1 MSRLLNILLGLWC
14 LALAL
19 FFLSNWGV
27 VWMAHPVSFLFIGFE
42 ARILVWFFGLGVAIP
57 IVIRL
62 AALMESRALRRDAE
76 GKINLLKSEAFDSLQ
91 GDPGKIVDPLR
102 QRLETMVDGII
113 QDRLGQTPPRP
124 AGEDSPPASEED

>member
-1 MSRLLNILLGLWC
+1 MNRLLNILLGLWG

-19 FFLSNWGV
+19 FVLSNWGV
-27 VWMAHPVSFLFIGFE
+27 VWMAHPVNFLFIDFE
-42 ARILVWFFGLGVAIP
+42 ARILVWLFGLGLALPVLL
-57 IVIRL
+57 RL

-76 GKINLLKSEAFDSLQ
+76 EKINLLKSEAFDSLRS
-91 GDPGKIVDPLR
+91 DPGKIIDPLR

-113 QDRLGQTPPRP
+113 QERLGQTPTRP